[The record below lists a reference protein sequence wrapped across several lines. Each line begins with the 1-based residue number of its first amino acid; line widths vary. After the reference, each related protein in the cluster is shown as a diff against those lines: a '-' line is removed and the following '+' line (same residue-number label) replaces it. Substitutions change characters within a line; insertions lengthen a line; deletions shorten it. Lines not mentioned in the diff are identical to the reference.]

1 MIFIKPASREQMHGL
16 TRLQIQSYK
25 SEPTGA
31 DPEQA
36 LCYPQHLIQF
46 IVVIVVVRFIATTFA
61 QG

>member
-1 MIFIKPASREQMHGL
+1 MHGL

-25 SEPTGA
+25 SVPTGA
-31 DPEQA
+31 DPEQT

-46 IVVIVVVRFIATTFA
+46 IVVIVGVRFIATTFA